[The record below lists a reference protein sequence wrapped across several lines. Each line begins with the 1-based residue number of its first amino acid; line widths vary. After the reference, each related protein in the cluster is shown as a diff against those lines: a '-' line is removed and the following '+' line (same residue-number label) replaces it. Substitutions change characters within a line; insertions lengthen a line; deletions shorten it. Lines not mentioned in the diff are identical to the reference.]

1 MHLGILDQMPRPR
14 HLSVEETVEETIHKV
29 QMAEEWGYERYWFA
43 EHHGTKGMT
52 SSAPE
57 ILMATAA
64 AKTKT
69 IHVGSGGILLSQYSP
84 YKVAT
89 QMLQLQSIFPGRI
102 EAGVGRSPGGPER
115 IRKALANGVKNETGI
130 YPEKIKQMLHYFAGD
145 QSVQATPRPRVSP
158 QLYSLGLGENSAQ
171 LAAELGIGYVFG
183 HFIQSGRGVQ
193 AHKQYREYFQPGFL
207 VNPKA
212 ITAVFVICGATDEDA
227 EEMAITQDIWLLRT
241 EKGIDSRIPTLEEA
255 KAMRLTTE
263 DKKRIALN
271 RKRMIIGGPA
281 KVKEELSKWSELYE
295 CDHWL
300 LLNNTYHFADQRQS
314 YERIAEMFF

>member
-14 HLSVEETVEETIHKV
+14 HLSVEETVAETLKKV

-57 ILMATAA
+57 ILMAVAA
-64 AKTKT
+64 SKTKT

-89 QMLQLQSIFPGRI
+89 QLLQLQSIFPGRI
-102 EAGVGRSPGGPER
+102 EAGIGRSPGGPER
-115 IRKALANGVKNETGI
+115 IRSALANGVKNETGI
-130 YPEKIKQMLHYFAGD
+130 YPEKVKQLLHYFAGD
-145 QSVQATPRPRVSP
+145 QSVQATPRPSVSP
-158 QLYSLGLGENSAQ
+158 KLYSLGLGENSAQ

-183 HFIQSGRGVQ
+183 HFIQSGRGLQ
-193 AHKQYREYFQPGFL
+193 AHKQYRELFQPGIFAR
-207 VNPKA
+207 PQA
-212 ITAVFVICGATDEDA
+212 ITAMFVICGATDEEA
-227 EEMAITQDIWLLRT
+227 EEWAITQDLWLLRT

-255 KAMRLTTE
+255 KAIRLTAE
-263 DKKRIALN
+263 DKKRIAAN

-281 KVKEELSKWSELYE
+281 KVKEALSKWSELYE

-300 LLNNTYHFADQRQS
+300 LLNNTYHFEDQRKS
-314 YERIAEMFF
+314 FERIAEMFA